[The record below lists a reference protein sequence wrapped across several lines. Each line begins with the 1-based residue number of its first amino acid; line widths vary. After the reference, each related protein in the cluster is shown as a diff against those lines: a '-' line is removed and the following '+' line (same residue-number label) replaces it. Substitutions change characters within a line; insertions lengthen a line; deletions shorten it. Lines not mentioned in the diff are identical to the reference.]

1 MMDNLRTAANSVV
14 LKIIFGII
22 IVSFIL
28 TGVSGYL
35 IGGGKNYAA
44 KVNGQEIGRGQFENA
59 VASERNRMQQQLG
72 DQFSELAAN
81 ENYMK
86 TMRQQVLNRLI
97 DESLLD
103 QYARELGLSISDEQ
117 VKQAI
122 FQTQAFQTNGKFDN
136 QRFSGI
142 VAQMGMT
149 TDQYAQAL
157 RNQLTTQQ
165 LINAIAGTDFMLPG
179 ESDQLAA
186 LVSQQRVVREATI
199 NVNALAAKQTA
210 SDEEINAFWQQN
222 QARFM
227 APEQFRVS
235 YIKMDAA
242 SMQESASDEEIQ
254 SWYDQHK
261 DQFTQPQRNRYSVI
275 QTKTEADAKAVL
287 AELQKGAD
295 FAALAKEKSTD
306 IISAR
311 NGGDMG
317 WMEDASTVPELK
329 AAKDFLQKMA
339 ADLNRFNMSSCQ
351 AAKAMVDSVASLWGE
366 SQQNVC
372 QSVAGQNNV
381 FSDWVSSRQGC
392 TSGGKYE
399 SVTNKATGAEKD
411 QVLKDINLMWDA
423 LSNSTLSSNAELRQF
438 AMSISGSVIFGSNGE
453 MRILSS
459 LASDRSLLSAMM
471 SGGSAKVYVCD
482 NQNKCL
488 SPSLNN
494 VTISESKSLIRMVE
508 DTLTSIE
515 NKAITDTPLTDK
527 EKQFINSTSIPILSW
542 IVDQSSLSV
551 SQSLFAQ
558 LTDYIAVDIYLQ
570 YLEAVMKVVN
580 GSLATKDYPGAN
592 MNELKNGLADARQ
605 ALNSLRMEVQIKEN
619 ALISAQQQIRF
630 IRQQLSSKMSD
641 RVLGNYQFSRVN

>member
-1 MMDNLRTAANSVV
+1 MANAA
-14 LKIIFGII
+14 
-22 IVSFIL
+22 
-28 TGVSGYL
+28 GY
-35 IGGGKNYAA
+35 
-44 KVNGQEIGRGQFENA
+44 FF
-59 VASERNRMQQQLG
+59 
-72 DQFSELAAN
+72 DLAL
-81 ENYMK
+81 E
-86 TMRQQVLNRLI
+86 T
-97 DESLLD
+97 
-103 QYARELGLSISDEQ
+103 
-117 VKQAI
+117 
-122 FQTQAFQTNGKFDN
+122 
-136 QRFSGI
+136 
-142 VAQMGMT
+142 
-149 TDQYAQAL
+149 
-157 RNQLTTQQ
+157 
-165 LINAIAGTDFMLPG
+165 
-179 ESDQLAA
+179 
-186 LVSQQRVVREATI
+186 
-199 NVNALAAKQTA
+199 
-210 SDEEINAFWQQN
+210 
-222 QARFM
+222 
-227 APEQFRVS
+227 
-235 YIKMDAA
+235 
-242 SMQESASDEEIQ
+242 
-254 SWYDQHK
+254 
-261 DQFTQPQRNRYSVI
+261 
-275 QTKTEADAKAVL
+275 
-287 AELQKGAD
+287 
-295 FAALAKEKSTD
+295 
-306 IISAR
+306 
-311 NGGDMG
+311 
-317 WMEDASTVPELK
+317 TVPELK

-494 VTISESKSLIRMVE
+494 VTISESKSLIRMVR

-515 NKAITDTPLTDK
+515 NKAITDTPLTER

-630 IRQQLSSKMSD
+630 IRQQVSSKMSD

>member
-1 MMDNLRTAANSVV
+1 MRLKPLCLAFTLGLYSAGTAQAGLQDDMNSFFTNMSYASNSTSAKAWQGQAARYVTGGSFYARTGNKNIQLISISLPSINAGCG
-14 LKIIFGII
+14 GID
-22 IVSFIL
+22 VYLGSFSFIN
-28 TGVSGYL
+28 S
-35 IGGGKNYAA
+35 
-44 KVNGQEIGRGQFENA
+44 
-59 VASERNRMQQQLG
+59 
-72 DQFSELAAN
+72 DQIMAF
-81 ENYMK
+81 
-86 TMRQQVLNRLI
+86 
-97 DESLLD
+97 
-103 QYARELGLSISDEQ
+103 
-117 VKQAI
+117 VKQTMANAAGY
-122 FQTQAFQTNGKFDN
+122 FFDL
-136 QRFSGI
+136 
-142 VAQMGMT
+142 
-149 TDQYAQAL
+149 AL
-157 RNQLTTQQ
+157 ET
-165 LINAIAGTDFMLPG
+165 
-179 ESDQLAA
+179 
-186 LVSQQRVVREATI
+186 
-199 NVNALAAKQTA
+199 
-210 SDEEINAFWQQN
+210 
-222 QARFM
+222 
-227 APEQFRVS
+227 
-235 YIKMDAA
+235 
-242 SMQESASDEEIQ
+242 
-254 SWYDQHK
+254 
-261 DQFTQPQRNRYSVI
+261 
-275 QTKTEADAKAVL
+275 
-287 AELQKGAD
+287 
-295 FAALAKEKSTD
+295 
-306 IISAR
+306 
-311 NGGDMG
+311 
-317 WMEDASTVPELK
+317 TVPELK